1 MCWEALPK
9 FSMSITETFYS
20 LIALA
25 VINEYDKGTVT
36 QIPKGLRHV
45 CHVACR
51 RVLWNRTFWHL
62 SNHVFGVGNFGNTKA
77 MRTSFF
83 SKCLKF
89 NIDFKNA
96 VKISEKVFCFS
107 DNLIWFGTVK
117 LSLLRTG
124 YFSLIANVLTS
135 STNVW
140 HLRERLFP
148 TQFPWQ
154 WSMNMIKVLWCRFQK
169 CLATFTML
177 LVERSS
183 QTGLLRHLYDYVFAV
198 RNFGNRKCLRDIF
211 FFKIFEI

>member
-1 MCWEALPK
+1 MNMIK
-9 FSMSITETFYS
+9 
-20 LIALA
+20 
-25 VINEYDKGTVT
+25 
-36 QIPKGLRHV
+36 
-45 CHVACR
+45 
-51 RVLWNRTFWHL
+51 VLWRRFQKGFGTCAMLLVEGSSETGLFDIYLTTFLESAISEMQKLWGH
-62 SNHVFGVGNFGNTKA
+62 H
-77 MRTSFF
+77 FF

-140 HLRERLFP
+140 HLIERLFP